1 MEIHNGYL
9 KSTGWLESKTENIAV
24 AKGAAIPW
32 VSYSFLYFLDS
43 LDLQE
48 KNLIEFGGGASTYY
62 FVSKVKNVTTFESNS
77 EYIDKIKTNLAIFSN
92 LRLIDSKNCD
102 FEIKHQENNYTSISE
117 IDLATIKAAHA
128 YDLQYNWANEPI
140 SYDLEVF
147 F

>member
-48 KNLIEFGGGASTYY
+48 KNLVEFGGGASTYC
-62 FVSKVKNVTTFESNS
+62 FVSKVKSITTFESDS
-77 EYIDKIKTNLAIFSN
+77 EYLDNIKTNLAIFSN
-92 LRLIDSKNCD
+92 LRIIDSKICA
-102 FEIKHQENNYTSISE
+102 FEIKRQGNNNASISE
-117 IDLATIKAAHA
+117 TNLAI
-128 YDLQYNWANEPI
+128 I
-140 SYDLEVF
+140 
-147 F
+147 